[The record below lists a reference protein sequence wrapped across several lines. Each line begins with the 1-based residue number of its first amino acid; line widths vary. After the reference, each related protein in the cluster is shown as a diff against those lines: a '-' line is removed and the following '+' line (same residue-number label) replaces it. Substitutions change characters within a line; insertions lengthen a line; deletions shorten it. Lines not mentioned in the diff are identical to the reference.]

1 MDITELFKLLSKKL
15 YNKEIVIPKDFTKY
29 QKLLE
34 KCRSIKGITAYNKL
48 LLTLFD
54 ITLLEN
60 GVPKK
65 NVDQN
70 LLKCLKLV
78 LEDDLENS
86 NLVNYVYFQEK
97 QLTEYL
103 RNKKIFSIK
112 DLRLL
117 SLLMTVKEDFKLFFR
132 CFEEIYIEKCEKYIP
147 GADIGNKIAENSFK
161 DNLNDF
167 SLLFNALD
175 IKNSQ
180 YFSIISD
187 KGWFLTITKTQKEA
201 SEYMAKI
208 KQLHIND
215 VISFINNNLPKLK
228 NVIKSVPDNK
238 SQIITQNEKEFEKK
252 KEINLTERIEMLEK
266 GLKEKDLD
274 ISKLQSE
281 INELKKIGDKTNKS
295 HRINMNNL
303 DKKLK
308 EFQKKY
314 ELTKIENEQKVQSLL
329 IKHQSKLLSYNLKI
343 NQLKASNKSLKQD
356 INDLRKELDT
366 IKARTISKSIIDF
379 ISYSLG
385 KEDINIKY
393 LDKFNFIINKLNEV
407 ITKEKSSDLWKE
419 LKELINRIEEI
430 KFNGDS
436 FAHSDMQ
443 LEYFFNCIQ
452 DCPNAKKILLD
463 LNLSPL
469 VEKCKEL
476 YKLQNQ
482 KIDYSKVYDSV
493 VKIMESKKKI
503 FCEKFGFK

>member
-1 MDITELFKLLSKKL
+1 MDIPEIFKLLSKKL

-78 LEDDLENS
+78 LEDDLENF
-86 NLVNYVYFQEK
+86 NLVNYVFFQEK

-103 RNKKIFSIK
+103 KNKKILSNK

-147 GADIGNKIAENSFK
+147 NADIGNKIAENSFK

-167 SLLFNALD
+167 SLLYNTLD
-175 IKNSQ
+175 IKDSQ

-187 KGWFLTITKTQKEA
+187 EGWFITITKTQKEA
-201 SEYMAKI
+201 SEYMTKI
-208 KQLHIND
+208 KQLHIKD
-215 VISFINNNLPKLK
+215 VINFINNNLTKLK
-228 NVIKSVPDNK
+228 NEIKSDPDNK

-252 KEINLTERIEMLEK
+252 KEINLIETIEMLKK
-266 GLKEKDLD
+266 GLKEEDLN

-281 INELKKIGDKTNKS
+281 INELKNMENKNNKAL
-295 HRINMNNL
+295 RININNL
-303 DKKLK
+303 DKNLK

-314 ELTKIENEQKVQSLL
+314 EFKEKEKEQKVQSLL
-329 IKHQSKLLSYNLKI
+329 KKYDSIISFNEQKI
-343 NQLKASNKSLKQD
+343 NQLKISHKSLKQN
-356 INDLRKELDT
+356 INDLRKELDI
-366 IKARTISKSIIDF
+366 IKAGQS
-379 ISYSLG
+379 
-385 KEDINIKY
+385 
-393 LDKFNFIINKLNEV
+393 
-407 ITKEKSSDLWKE
+407 
-419 LKELINRIEEI
+419 
-430 KFNGDS
+430 
-436 FAHSDMQ
+436 
-443 LEYFFNCIQ
+443 
-452 DCPNAKKILLD
+452 
-463 LNLSPL
+463 
-469 VEKCKEL
+469 
-476 YKLQNQ
+476 QNQ
-482 KIDYSKVYDSV
+482 
-493 VKIMESKKKI
+493 
-503 FCEKFGFK
+503 